1 MNEKNELREMFVET
15 ASRMMKDLCTK
26 ELLEAAER
34 GEWAQELWETL
45 EEAGMTLVP
54 VPEEAGGVGGSFGD
68 ALAILRVAG
77 RFAAPVPLAETLLAN
92 WLLAMVRLPV
102 VTDAAT
108 VAPVIP
114 EEKVRLQKTE
124 GGWFLSGTA
133 RHVPW
138 ARQAKSIVLIGD
150 SEQGEMVAVVDPKAC
165 TIRPGQDLA
174 NEARD
179 EVCFDGVFV
188 GADQVAQAAAGVS
201 KREVWCRGA
210 LMRAAQ
216 MSGALERVLELS
228 VNYSKERIQFGRPIA
243 RFQAIQQQLA
253 ILAGEVTAAGM
264 AVESAMAAVERDDQA
279 GDVQATGPQLKDTKR
294 TDAIDGHEAVRL
306 ATMMAKIR
314 VGEAV
319 GIATAIAHQVHGA
332 IGFTD
337 EHSLHY
343 STRRLWS
350 WRDEFGTESEWAERL
365 GHLVLDQGAEQLW
378 PLVTFSIS

>member
-1 MNEKNELREMFVET
+1 MNEHHELREMFVET

-26 ELLEAAER
+26 ELLEATER
-34 GEWAQELWETL
+34 GEWAQDLWDTL
-45 EEAGMTLVP
+45 VEAGMTLVP

-92 WLLAMVRLPV
+92 WLLAMVRLSV

-114 EEKVRLQKTE
+114 EEKVRMQKTE

-165 TIRPGQDLA
+165 SIRPGQDLA

-179 EVCFDGVFV
+179 EVCFDGVLV
-188 GADQVAQAAAGVS
+188 GENQVAQAAAGVS
-201 KREVWCRGA
+201 KLEVLYRGA

-216 MSGALERVLELS
+216 MAGALERVLELS

-264 AVESAMAAVERDDQA
+264 AVESAMAAVERADMQY
-279 GDVQATGPQLKDTKR
+279 
-294 TDAIDGHEAVRL
+294 DANEAARL

-337 EHSLHY
+337 EHVLHY

-365 GHLVLDQGAEQLW
+365 GQHVLERGAEQLW
-378 PLVTFSIS
+378 PLVTSL